1 MLLELTRFLI
11 FQAQINLVSVP
22 SCERSYSSVARVTI
36 GNEQLCAGRGV
47 TDTCTGDSGGG
58 MMLADSNGR
67 YSVIGI
73 TSFGVKCAEADFPG
87 VYTRVDEFLQW
98 IRQNLN

>member
-1 MLLELTRFLI
+1 M
-11 FQAQINLVSVP
+11 V
-22 SCERSYSSVARVTI
+22 
-36 GNEQLCAGRGV
+36 
-47 TDTCTGDSGGG
+47 DSGGG

-87 VYTRVDEFLQW
+87 VYLHQGERVSAMDQPKPELK
-98 IRQNLN
+98 L